1 MREARGWN
9 AEDRALAGFYLFT
22 AFAVFGYWNFG
33 LNPDRLPDLQ
43 IATAIYQVSFPWFAR
58 SQILISGLV
67 LTIALWRHARLRWV
81 PALATVYVLSF
92 VAEHAGTG
100 YGIPFSGY
108 GYTGL
113 LGPKLMGRVPY
124 VIPLSWFLMSAPA
137 WILARETFPR
147 PGQFVPRILQATF
160 LLVLWDLALDPAM
173 SHLTPYWL
181 WENTGAFYGMP
192 WVNLAGWALTGVVL
206 MVALEILDRF
216 LDWSGSLSPRWA
228 LGYYLAV
235 LLMPLGMV
243 TAAGL
248 WGAVAAT
255 LGALGVAWGIHRVFA
270 GTGGFRPVP
279 VRTME
284 GAEPAFAE
292 STP

>member
-1 MREARGWN
+1 MQEARGWT
-9 AEDRALAGFYLFT
+9 AEGKALAGFYLFT

-33 LNPDRLPDLQ
+33 LNPERLPDLQ
-43 IATAIYQVSFPWFAR
+43 FATAIYQVSFPWFAR
-58 SQILISGLV
+58 SQIILSALV
-67 LTIALWRHARLRWV
+67 LTVALWRHARLRWV
-81 PALATVYVLSF
+81 PALVAVYVLSF

-147 PGQFVPRILQATF
+147 AGQFVPRILQATF

-181 WENTGAFYGMP
+181 WENAGPFYGMP
-192 WVNLAGWALTGVVL
+192 WVNLAGWALTGVIL
-206 MVALEILDRF
+206 MIALEVLDRV

-279 VRTME
+279 VASSE
-284 GAEPAFAE
+284 PAEPVLAE
-292 STP
+292 SMP